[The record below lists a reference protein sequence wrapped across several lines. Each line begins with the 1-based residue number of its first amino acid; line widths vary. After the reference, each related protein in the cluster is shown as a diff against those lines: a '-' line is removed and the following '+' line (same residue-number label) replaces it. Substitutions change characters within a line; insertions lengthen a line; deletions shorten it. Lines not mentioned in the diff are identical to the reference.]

1 MSSAGKLASNDSIG
15 SGFTP
20 VRTTLNNMFALI
32 GESNLHALLIGL
44 SIRLFPLR
52 LSLRND
58 GRTPDPQACYSAH
71 SGPKKMH

>member
-1 MSSAGKLASNDSIG
+1 MSTKRKLARNDTIG

-52 LSLRND
+52 VSLKKD

-71 SGPKKMH
+71 SGPKQMH